1 MRNTD
6 KITLFRAKH
15 FILIFFKNSFFP
27 SSVTEWN
34 KLDPNLRSAA
44 SLNVF
49 KKNLLKFIRPSS
61 VFKLPQLHRNQI
73 PHNITPWFKS
83 FA

>member
-15 FILIFFKNSFFP
+15 FVLIFFKNSFFP
-27 SSVTEWN
+27 SSVIEWN

-49 KKNLLKFIRPSS
+49 KKIQSLLDHLQI
-61 VFKLPQLHRNQI
+61 VFLIATTAKES
-73 PHNITPWFKS
+73 NIS
-83 FA
+83 QDYALV